1 MTSYDLVVLG
11 AGAAGLGAAAGAR
24 AVGKSVALV
33 EMDRPG
39 GECTYS
45 GCVPSKTL
53 IESARRVREARNGAA
68 YGFRSVVEVDFPAV
82 MARVRSVVAEVA
94 QDESPDR
101 LRRQGIDLWPGR
113 ARLLGGG
120 GVRVGKS
127 TVQAERII
135 LATGAR
141 PKLPPIPGLAD
152 VDYLTNTALFELTEL
167 PPQLLVLGGG
177 VTGCEL
183 AQAFARLGS
192 KVTLIESQRR
202 ILADE
207 EPEVSTVIAAA
218 LESSGVRV
226 LLGRKVNAVT
236 RKGAGP
242 VLSLD
247 DGTELSG
254 SHLLLAAGRVPNT
267 DDLGLDEVGVE
278 LGDAGIV
285 TVDEHLSTTADA
297 IYAAGDCA
305 SPLQL
310 THVGYEQGRL
320 AAQNAFAA
328 NNRPGLLGGRRE
340 WDPSAIPRVTFTDPE
355 VAHVG
360 LTEAQ
365 SFAAYGDSAQ
375 VAFVEDIHSDRARCA
390 GRTEGFVKM
399 IGAPPKVLR
408 SKLLVRLVGMTAVG
422 PVAGE
427 LITQGT
433 LAMRAGVL
441 VGRIAQSVHA
451 YPTWSM
457 SVRIGAAQFFG
468 GYAGQSARPARSGT
482 DD

>member
-24 AVGKSVALV
+24 ALGKSVALV
-33 EMDRPG
+33 EMDKPG
-39 GECTYS
+39 GECTYY
-45 GCVPSKTL
+45 GCIPSKTL
-53 IESARRVREARNGAA
+53 IESARRVREARNGAS
-68 YGFRSVVEVDFPAV
+68 YGFRSVVEVDFPGV
-82 MARVRSVVAEVA
+82 MARVRTVISEVA
-94 QDESPDR
+94 QDESPDQ

-120 GVRVGKS
+120 HVRVGKS

-135 LATGAR
+135 LATGSQ
-141 PKLPPIPGLAD
+141 PLIPPLPGLPD
-152 VDYLTNTALFELTEL
+152 VDYLTSKSLFELTEL
-167 PPQLLVLGGG
+167 PARLLVLGGG

-192 KVTLIESQRR
+192 AVTLIDAGHRV
-202 ILADE
+202 LADE
-207 EPEVSTVIAAA
+207 EPEASAVIGQA
-218 LESSGVRV
+218 LEASGVRLV
-226 LLGRKVNAVT
+226 LGRTVARVA
-236 RKGAGP
+236 AGP
-242 VLSLD
+242 VVHLS

-254 SHLLLAAGRVPNT
+254 SHLLIAIGRT
-267 DDLGLDEVGVE
+267 RQTSDLGLDAVGVE
-278 LGDAGIV
+278 VGEAGIV
-285 TVDEHLSTTADA
+285 KVDEHLSTTAEG
-297 IYAAGDCA
+297 IFAAGDCA
-305 SPLQL
+305 TPLQY

-320 AAQNAFAA
+320 AAHNAFVAH
-328 NNRPGLLGGRRE
+328 NRPGLLGGRRE
-340 WDPSAIPRVTFTDPE
+340 WDPSANPRVTFTDPE

-365 SFAAYGDSAQ
+365 AFAAYGDSAQ
-375 VAFVEDIHSDRARCA
+375 VGFVSDTQSDRARCA
-390 GRTEGFVKM
+390 GRTEGFVKL
-399 IGAPPKVLR
+399 IAAPPKVLR

-457 SVRIGAAQFFG
+457 SVRIAAAQFFG
-468 GYAGQSARPARSGT
+468 GYGGQTARPAR
-482 DD
+482 DRNE

>member
-24 AVGKSVALV
+24 AIGKSVALV
-33 EMDRPG
+33 ELDKPG

-45 GCVPSKTL
+45 GCIPSKTL

-68 YGFRSVVEVDFPAV
+68 YGFRSNVEVDFPAV
-82 MARVRSVVAEVA
+82 MSRVRAVVSAVA

-120 GVRVGKS
+120 RVSVGNS

-135 LATGAR
+135 VATGAQPR
-141 PKLPPIPGLAD
+141 IPQVPGLAE
-152 VDYLTNTALFELTEL
+152 VDYLTNKTLFELTEL
-167 PPQLLVLGGG
+167 PPRLLVLGGG

-192 KVTLIESQRR
+192 EVILIDSMPRV
-202 ILADE
+202 LADE
-207 EPEVSTVIAAA
+207 EPEASTVVGQA
-218 LESSGVRV
+218 LEASGVR
-226 LLGRKVNAVT
+226 LILGRKVSRVDS
-236 RKGAGP
+236 GP
-242 VLSLD
+242 VVVLD
-247 DGTELSG
+247 GGTTVAG
-254 SHLLLAAGRVPNT
+254 SHLLIAVGRIPQT
-267 DDLGLDEVGVE
+267 SDLGLDTVGVE
-278 LGDAGIV
+278 LGVAGIV
-285 TVDEHLSTTADA
+285 KVDEQLSTTAEGVFA
-297 IYAAGDCA
+297 VGDCA

-310 THVGYEQGRL
+310 THVEYEQGRL
-320 AAQNAFAA
+320 AAHNAFAPH
-328 NNRPGLLGGRRE
+328 NRPGLLGGRRE

-360 LTEAQ
+360 LTETQA
-365 SFAAYGDSAQ
+365 FAAYGDTAQ
-375 VAFVEDIHSDRARCA
+375 VGFVSDALSDRARCA
-390 GRTEGFVKM
+390 GRTEGFVKL
-399 IGAPPKVLR
+399 IAAPPKVLR
-408 SKLLVRLVGMTAVG
+408 SKLLVKLVGMTAVG

-457 SVRIGAAQFFG
+457 SVRIGAVQFFG
-468 GYAGQSARPARSGT
+468 GYGGQSARPAKKNADG
-482 DD
+482 